1 MTRPNEDIWL
11 DRGEKWGGR
20 FTRHPVLWTIAIV
33 VALFLAANS
42 LGFFGSWFNAGREIV
57 SPANVKTQYH
67 AVITD
72 WNAMEVAAEN
82 ACNASNSG
90 NGEQGPTLL
99 EDPAFAYKAQ
109 YRHVTVDYNTRQN
122 NIFEAE
128 QVGPS
133 GYPRVAPNLS
143 QMQRR
148 VC

>member
-1 MTRPNEDIWL
+1 MTRSNEDIWL
-11 DRGEKWGGR
+11 DRGETWGGR
-20 FTRHPVLWTIAIV
+20 FTRHPFGWGFASIIGVVVVVL
-33 VALFLAANS
+33 ALGWLI
-42 LGFFGSWFNAGREIV
+42 GWFNAATEVV
-57 SPANVKTQYH
+57 SPANVRTQYH

-72 WNAMEVAAEN
+72 WNAMGVAAEN
-82 ACNASNSG
+82 ACNASDSG
-90 NGEQGPTLL
+90 NSEQGPTLL

-109 YRHVTVDYNTRQN
+109 YRHITVDYNARQN

-133 GYPRVAPNLS
+133 GYPRVAPTLS